1 MNHLGW
7 KEIHSMK
14 RDYYFAVIAFGI
26 IVAAWLLNNA
36 AANPPTGQEVEPFN
50 LSEMRLENEDKLVVP
65 DDKVEEVWSYL
76 LDRLVNDKTFIKS
89 LDRGLD
95 SYWYDEL
102 FADIYFDTSDL
113 RMLKRQ
119 SGIRYRRRENLTN
132 PEHDKSGRELLQV
145 KLNDV
150 DSNAL
155 NRGEIKFN
163 ISQNVNLKTQ
173 DDVHPVLGRLK
184 PADRAEFK
192 QLVSHLGIDP
202 YSLDQVL
209 VLEQRRRSIYIPR
222 SGADFI
228 SIRLD
233 EVTSELLW
241 ADWYHV
247 EIEPELN
254 EVPYTEAGD
263 RERAYMENIN
273 AMIIADIQ
281 QQFPYV
287 QQDLTPKYN
296 KAFEYFET
304 KIPILRFLIKN
315 KLL

>member
-1 MNHLGW
+1 
-7 KEIHSMK
+7 MK
-14 RDYYFAVIAFGI
+14 RDYYFTVIAFGI

-36 AANPPTGQEVEPFN
+36 AANPPTSQEVEPFN

-65 DDKVEEVWSYL
+65 DDKVEEVWIYL

-89 LDRGLD
+89 LDPGLD

-102 FADIYFDTSDL
+102 FADIYFDTPDL
-113 RMLKRQ
+113 IMLKRQ

-132 PEHDKSGRELLQV
+132 PEHDKSGRELLQI

-150 DSNAL
+150 DRNAL

-173 DDVHPVLGRLK
+173 DDMHPVLGRLK
-184 PADRAEFK
+184 AADRAEFK
-192 QLVSHLGIDP
+192 QLMSQLGLGIDP

-254 EVPYTEAGD
+254 EVPYTAAGD
-263 RERAYMENIN
+263 RERAYMESIN
-273 AMIIADIQ
+273 EMIIADILR
-281 QQFPYV
+281 QFPYV

-296 KAFEYFET
+296 KAFEYFEA
-304 KIPILRFLIKN
+304 KIPMLRFLIKN
-315 KLL
+315 KLLQSF